1 MLDLL
6 TWTPAGLFLGIVGI
20 VTVPFL
26 GVLVVLAVAL
36 GAFVAVAGAIVVSSY
51 WLAHTI
57 GRRWRHPVEAVHPAA
72 VRIPAQASRTGRVP

>member
-6 TWTPAGLFLGIVGI
+6 TWTPVALFFGIVGI

-36 GAFVAVAGAIVVSSY
+36 GALVALAGAVVMGSY
-51 WLAHTI
+51 ELAHAVE
-57 GRRWRHPVEAVHPAA
+57 RRWRKPAERVQRAA
-72 VRIPAQASRTGRVP
+72 VRVPIQARRAGRVS